1 MRQLIVMYHQYSGI
15 PKEELQFQWGEDL
28 FSILGEQKTADL
40 VVTKSV
46 QDGSLNYFDPWN
58 GRQSGLKERSHKRFQ
73 AWAP

>member
-58 GRQSGLKERSHKRFQ
+58 VSCNPLLAVSRV
-73 AWAP
+73 

>member
-40 VVTKSV
+40 VAT
-46 QDGSLNYFDPWN
+46 
-58 GRQSGLKERSHKRFQ
+58 
-73 AWAP
+73 